1 MKLENICPICPM
13 IKEGVLRYLTDTHYL
28 FTSKFITN
36 RYYLH
41 LLCSFVLS
49 FFSIWFLIEYTS
61 LAQTPV
67 WFQLFLGGFGAFGV
81 NFLREMVYEEL
92 YGAPFDWTDVN
103 FGSYGGVL
111 GALLATLIL

>member
-1 MKLENICPICPM
+1 MKLEDVCPICTTV
-13 IKEGVLRYLTDTHYL
+13 KDGVLKYLTDTHYL
-28 FTSKFITN
+28 FTAKFITN

-49 FFSIWFLIEYTS
+49 FFSIWFLIAFTQ
-61 LAQTPV
+61 LGQTPI

-81 NFLREMVYEEL
+81 NFGREMVYEEL

-111 GALLATLIL
+111 GALLASCIL

>member
-1 MKLENICPICPM
+1 MKLEDICPICPM
-13 IKEGVLRYLTDTHYL
+13 IKEGVLRYLTDTQYL

-41 LLCSFVLS
+41 LLCSCVLS
-49 FFSIWFLIEYTS
+49 FFSIWLLIAFTQ
-61 LAQTPV
+61 LGGTPV

-111 GALLATLIL
+111 GALLTTLIL

>member
-1 MKLENICPICPM
+1 MKLENICSVCPM
-13 IKEGVLRYLTDTHYL
+13 IKDGVLRYLTDTHYIL
-28 FTSKFITN
+28 TSKFITN

-49 FFSIWFLIEYTS
+49 FFSIWFLIDSAHLGE
-61 LAQTPV
+61 TPI

-81 NFLREMVYEEL
+81 NFLREMVYEEI

-111 GALLATLIL
+111 GALLATLIF